1 MAEASGELDAA
12 VARVLGEKVRWLID
26 HKWPPGVEVR
36 RRKSDGVISNASVI
50 KAISEVTGETLDR
63 STVWKLREGRNANP
77 QLKTLRAFRIFFKLP
92 SIGYFDDTED
102 AELIND
108 LTVLRTLLEDKG
120 IPLEVLRSLA
130 ELPPDD
136 REVVTEMIRSLARR
150 QQRAESSPPG
160 PHSE

>member
-1 MAEASGELDAA
+1 MAEAGGELDAA

-26 HKWPPGVEVR
+26 HKWPPGVQV

-92 SIGYFDDTED
+92 SIGYFDDTEE

-136 REVVTEMIRSLARR
+136 REVVTEMIKSLARR
-150 QQRAESSPPG
+150 QQRAESSAPG
-160 PHSE
+160 PQSK